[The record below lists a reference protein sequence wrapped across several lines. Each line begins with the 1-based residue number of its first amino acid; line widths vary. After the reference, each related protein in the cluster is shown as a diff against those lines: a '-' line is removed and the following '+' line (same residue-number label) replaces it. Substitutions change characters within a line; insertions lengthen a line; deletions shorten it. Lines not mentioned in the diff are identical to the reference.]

1 MKGCDKAPAPDVRP
15 ELGPASKM
23 KAGSRCPPGMAD
35 SSGSCRSRL
44 AQPVAVLEPHLQ
56 PWGSALRRIPPRG
69 EDQCCTPRSGTGQQ
83 WGSRPPLSVHILAPC
98 SRMVLSRRCVHR
110 VGNSSA
116 AAPPRLPCHLPCP
129 RHAGKGPWS
138 GSPGLCPSP
147 LAASMLQ
154 ALWLG
159 LEQHFLPCT
168 VLRGYG
174 LLPGPLAVP
183 KSWCSLMSP
192 GSARSPLGAHSEV
205 LCSVR

>member
-1 MKGCDKAPAPDVRP
+1 
-15 ELGPASKM
+15 M

-138 GSPGLCPSP
+138 GSPGSLSLPAGSLHAPSP
-147 LAASMLQ
+147 LAWARA
-154 ALWLG
+154 ALPALHGAQG
-159 LEQHFLPCT
+159 LRAAPRPSCSAKELVQPDVSWECT
-168 VLRGYG
+168 Q
-174 LLPGPLAVP
+174 P
-183 KSWCSLMSP
+183 
-192 GSARSPLGAHSEV
+192 ARSPQ
-205 LCSVR
+205 